1 MLVSIALVCFFI
13 WFIFFLLYFRL
24 KTKICLPENL
34 EEKLHMEL
42 SNWKEKKTVGSVM
55 QDKKDF
61 FSRAV
66 SYIMQS
72 TDAKDMTDCIN
83 EIYEKEISTFD
94 RDIKVLSV
102 LVSSAPLLGL
112 LGTVWGMIET
122 FQLISLKATYSS
134 QMMSSGI
141 SKALITTQFG
151 LIVALPG
158 IFAVSF
164 LKRKIAHLEVQ
175 FTSLKLHLTKAINR
189 RKT

>member
-83 EIYEKEISTFD
+83 EIYEKEISPFD
-94 RDIKVLSV
+94 KDIKVLSV

-122 FQLISLKATYSS
+122 FQLILSYNHDSHT
-134 QMMSSGI
+134 
-141 SKALITTQFG
+141 
-151 LIVALPG
+151 
-158 IFAVSF
+158 
-164 LKRKIAHLEVQ
+164 
-175 FTSLKLHLTKAINR
+175 N
-189 RKT
+189 